1 MEAERQLTDEE
12 VGKLEK
18 EYEARDGSE
27 VPTTTAPEGA
37 SMEDVEA
44 GIRDVEEVRRE
55 MAQEDAAPGLT
66 SPSALST
73 TVQPAEQT
81 GV

>member
-1 MEAERQLTDEE
+1 VINVVDPPYSPSL
-12 VGKLEK
+12 GFLS
-18 EYEARDGSE
+18 GPGISI
-27 VPTTTAPEGA
+27 TTAPEGA
-37 SMEDVEA
+37 SIEHVEA
-44 GIRDVEEVRRE
+44 GMREVEEVKR
-55 MAQEDAAPGLT
+55 AQTEDRGAELT